1 MIKTIRIFLWEI
13 IAELEYQLY
22 PWKDDNKPSEE
33 IIQKYNLPEI
43 PFNENLHYDWL
54 KSHDDKINRLQ
65 NEMIYVQ
72 KQILDLKYSNEKE
85 SKKL

>member
-13 IAELEYQLY
+13 VAELEYHLY
-22 PWKDDNKPSEE
+22 PWKDDTKPSEE
-33 IIQKYNLPEI
+33 IIQKYNLPET

-65 NEMIYVQ
+65 EEMIHVQ
-72 KQILDLKYSNEKE
+72 KQINDLK
-85 SKKL
+85 

>member
-1 MIKTIRIFLWEI
+1 MIKTIRIFLWQI
-13 IAELEYQLY
+13 AAELEYHLY
-22 PWKDDNKPSEE
+22 PWKDDSKPPEE
-33 IIQKYNLPEI
+33 IIRKYNLSET

-65 NEMIYVQ
+65 DEIIYVQ
-72 KQILDLKYSNEKE
+72 QQIINLKYSNEKE